1 MLGIDE
7 LWHRDGLITKH
18 KLSEEVFWPEDFQT
32 PTGDGTIPSKTTQN
46 SSLALFMVS
55 DRYPIS
61 KAAGAPSKKNAAEMT
76 PPRYLSR

>member
-1 MLGIDE
+1 MHE
-7 LWHRDGLITKH
+7 P
-18 KLSEEVFWPEDFQT
+18 SEEVFKPDCSR
-32 PTGDGTIPSKTTQN
+32 GDENVPSKTTQN
-46 SSLALFMVS
+46 SSLVLFMVS